1 LCKELPSIRDKI
13 SVIPSGSIDGFEYY
27 HKTFDKSN
35 FIVLQNGV
43 RPHKNLETTIQA
55 LQGIS
60 CKLLVVRKMDE
71 SQIQLANRLNIKFEN
86 VYDLSPEEVKETYR
100 RSDIVCFPSSYE
112 GFGVIT
118 IEAQAIGRPVI
129 TTNKEPMKSVAGD
142 AALYINNPKDPA
154 QLHDAIIKLINDDK
168 LRENLIKKGLENS
181 RQYRLGSIASKY
193 IDIFSSI
200 EK

>member
-1 LCKELPSIRDKI
+1 
-13 SVIPSGSIDGFEYY
+13 
-27 HKTFDKSN
+27 
-35 FIVLQNGV
+35 
-43 RPHKNLETTIQA
+43 
-55 LQGIS
+55 
-60 CKLLVVRKMDE
+60 MDE

-154 QLHDAIIKLINDDK
+154 QLHDAIIKLIMMIN
-168 LRENLIKKGLENS
+168 
-181 RQYRLGSIASKY
+181 
-193 IDIFSSI
+193 
-200 EK
+200 